1 MIDDVHSHG
10 RRPPHFRRALSDI
23 ASQTFFTMRSHLL
36 FLIFISS
43 LYLANTIN
51 SSRRD
56 HVAVAVEESFVVAGY
71 LPDYRAY
78 INVNSTALYLTD
90 MMLFSLTPETIIQR
104 YSVDTALSSSNPS
117 GGCCL
122 SSEHFDLA
130 RKARSYKQEHQLT
143 KKIRMLVTIGG
154 GGRSNGFH
162 ELLTG
167 SAKLQHHFLNAL
179 VALW

>member
-1 MIDDVHSHG
+1 
-10 RRPPHFRRALSDI
+10 
-23 ASQTFFTMRSHLL
+23 MRSHLL

-43 LYLANTIN
+43 LCLANTTN
-51 SSRRD
+51 SNSRRHGD
-56 HVAVAVEESFVVAGY
+56 FVAAVEESFLVAGY

-90 MMLFSLTPETIIQR
+90 MMLFSLTPESIIQR
-104 YSVDTALSSSNPS
+104 YSVDKEMSSSNPS

-122 SSEHFDLA
+122 SSEYFDLA
-130 RKARSYKQEHQLT
+130 HEARAYKQEHQLT
-143 KKIRMLVTIGG
+143 KKIRILVTMVG

-167 SAKLQHHFLNAL
+167 SAKLQYHFLTAL
-179 VALW
+179 VSLW